1 MMRTRKLASMLLAP
15 ACAASMVAATA
26 LAAPPGSD
34 GQAIPPEVLAKIQA
48 ARAAASQNDGD
59 KEFPPFEEV
68 AKDYEKV
75 VTTSEQPWYSL
86 WTRKKDGSVLAELPR
101 GFEGQRFLLAY
112 TVAKGT
118 PFAGIQLNDLY
129 VYWKRYGDKLAL
141 IEPNLAVRTSGDR
154 ESAAGLNRVFT
165 DRVILS
171 VPIVTM
177 GPSGQPVIDI
187 DDMLVGQATKFFG
200 MQARGIQKDLTEI
213 SKAKAFP
220 ENVEIG
226 FKVPAADG
234 RLTEYAYSWRN
245 VPKDRSFKPREADSR
260 VGYFTTS
267 YLDIGDPSDDTPYT
281 RYINRWKLEKADPS
295 LQMSPPKEPIVFYI
309 EHTTPIRYRRWV
321 RDGVLEWNKAYEK
334 VGISNAIEVYQQDI
348 RTGAHMDKDPEDARY
363 NFINWTN
370 APIGFAIGP
379 SRAHPETGQILDAD
393 VVMSEGFIRGWVRQ
407 WRQVIPEQAM
417 EGFGPDVLAWL
428 EQNPK
433 WDPRLRFAAPAEQER
448 MLQERRIEQATR
460 GVARY
465 GGHPAANADPTLLG
479 DDPYDGLA
487 DRVSQTAGYC
497 ALAKHRT
504 VDVAMFRL
512 AYGLLQDAELLSA
525 ASDDGQSK
533 TDRKKKLEEI
543 EFPPGMPEELKREIL
558 AKMAE
563 AMEAE
568 EDIVEEHEQ
577 VEEQTKKVQTT
588 EKGESLI
595 DGVPESF
602 IGPLLMDVVMHEVG
616 HVLGLR
622 HNFNAST
629 IYSLEEMNSEGF
641 GDQAYAG
648 SVMDYNPINI
658 NFGDGEAQG
667 PWTMMT
673 VGPYDYFAIEYGYTD
688 GKLDEVLKKSAD
700 PKHTYNT
707 DEDTWGPDPRAR
719 RFDLGADP
727 LDYSD
732 STMRLV
738 QHLRP
743 KIIEKIVKEG
753 DSWSKARDAYQ
764 LMLSRHI
771 GAVSIAANWV
781 GGSYVNRVTKGGP
794 SDRDPI
800 EDVSVDQQ
808 RRALQFV
815 IDNAFRD
822 DSFGLSEELLRKMT
836 VDKWWDAGGMNSIF
850 EDPTWDVHDT
860 ILAIQNASLT
870 MVMNPTTLR
879 RVFDNEFRIPSSEDA
894 VTLPEVVN
902 SIADAIWSELGKR
915 VDRRY
920 TAREP
925 MISSLRRNLQREHL
939 ERLIDLTKPEGLTG
953 AAAKPIQTLATHRL
967 RSLSSKLESV
977 LEQGDSKL
985 DPYTVAHLSESHE
998 RIRRALQAIDIYN
1011 ANEIG
1016 GGVSFILFGE
1026 PQQAQPE

>member
-1 MMRTRKLASMLLAP
+1 MRIRKLAKTLLAP
-15 ACAASMVAATA
+15 ACATSLVASVAI
-26 LAAPPGSD
+26 AAPPD
-34 GQAIPPEVLAKIQA
+34 PEAQTIPPQVLARLQA
-48 ARAAASQNDGD
+48 ARAAQQGDND

-68 AKDYEKV
+68 VKDYEKV
-75 VTTSEQPWYSL
+75 VTTSDRSWYSL
-86 WTRKKDGSVLAELPR
+86 WTRDKDASVLAELPR
-101 GFEGQRFLLAY
+101 GFENQRFLIAY

-141 IEPNLAVRTSGDR
+141 IEPNLSVRTSGDK
-154 ESAAGLNRVFT
+154 ESKAGLDRVFT

-171 VPIVTM
+171 VPIMTM
-177 GPSGQPVIDI
+177 GPNGRPVIKL

-200 MQARGIQKDLTEI
+200 LQARGLQKDLAEI
-213 SKAKAFP
+213 AKAKAFP
-220 ENVEIG
+220 ENMEIA
-226 FKVPAADG
+226 FKVPAANG
-234 RLTEYAYSWRN
+234 QITEFAFSWRN
-245 VPKDRSFKPREADSR
+245 VPTDRSYKPREADAR
-260 VGYFTTS
+260 VGYFATS

-281 RYINRWKLEKADPS
+281 RYVNRWKLEKADPS
-295 LQMSPPKEPIVFYI
+295 LQMSPPKEPIIFYI

-321 RDGVLEWNKAYEK
+321 RDGVLEWNKAFEK

-407 WRQVIPEQAM
+407 WRQLVPEQAM

-428 EQNPK
+428 EKNPD
-433 WDPRLRFAAPAEQER
+433 WDPRLRFAMPAERER

-460 GVARY
+460 GVARF

-479 DDPYDGLA
+479 DDEYDGLA
-487 DRVSQTAGYC
+487 GRVSQTGGYC
-497 ALAKHRT
+497 SLARYRT
-504 VDVAMFRL
+504 LDVAMFRM
-512 AYGLLQDAELLSA
+512 AHDLLNDAELLNA
-525 ASDDGQSK
+525 NDGSEEDKARQ
-533 TDRKKKLEEI
+533 DRKKKLEEI
-543 EFPPGMPEELKREIL
+543 EFPPGMPEELKQEIL
-558 AKMAE
+558 AKMAN

-568 EDIVEEHEQ
+568 ERGAGDQQEDRKPKKP
-577 VEEQTKKVQTT
+577 QTN
-588 EKGESLI
+588 EKGESLL

-602 IGPLLMDVVMHEVG
+602 VGPLLMDVVMHEVG

-629 IYSLEEMNSEGF
+629 IHSLEEINSEDF
-641 GDQAYAG
+641 GDKAYTG

-658 NFGDGEAQG
+658 NFGDGETQG

-673 VGPYDYFAIEYGYTD
+673 IGSYDYFAIEYGYTSGD
-688 GKLDEVLKKSAD
+688 LDKVLEKSAD
-700 PKHTYNT
+700 PKNTYNT

-727 LDYSD
+727 LEYSD

-743 KIIEKIVKEG
+743 KIVEKIVKEG
-753 DSWSKARDAYQ
+753 DSWAKAREAYQ
-764 LMLSRHI
+764 LMLARHV

-781 GGSYVNRVTKGGP
+781 GGSYVNRVKKGGP

-800 EDVSVDQQ
+800 EDISADQQ

-815 IDNAFRD
+815 VDNAFRD

-836 VDKWWDAGGMNSIF
+836 VDKWFDQGGIGSIY

-860 ILAIQNASLT
+860 ILAIQNSALT

-879 RVFDNEFRIPSSEDA
+879 RVFDNEFRISADEDA
-894 VTLPEVVN
+894 VTLPEVVH
-902 SIADAIWSELGKR
+902 SISDAIWSELNKR

-920 TAREP
+920 TARQP
-925 MISSLRRNLQREHL
+925 MISSLRRNLQQEHL
-939 ERLIDLTKPEGLTG
+939 ERLVDLTKPEGLSG

-967 RSLSSKLESV
+967 RQLSSQIESV
-977 LEQGDSKL
+977 LKQGDSKL
-985 DPYTVAHLSESHE
+985 DPYTLAHLSESEE
-998 RIRRALQAIDIYN
+998 RIARALDAIDIYN

-1016 GGVSFILFGE
+1016 GGTSYILFGE
-1026 PQQAQPE
+1026 PQQGSRD